1 MSETLEDIPEPDR
14 REGAPH
20 PRETEKLFGQETAEQ
35 EILQALGFDRL
46 HHAWL
51 IAGPEGIGKATLAWR
66 FARHLIARED
76 GAPPEP
82 SGFFGEEPNTAES
95 LDLAPDHP
103 VARRVAALSEPGLFL
118 LRRPWDADRKRL
130 RQEITVDAA
139 RKLNPF
145 FGLSSASGGH
155 RVVIVDAADELN
167 SNAANALLKLIEEP
181 PADCTLLLVCH
192 RPSALLPTIRSRCRL
207 LRCPALGPEDLLQA
221 LQAAGA
227 SLPEDPA
234 SRQRLWELAGG
245 SVGYA
250 WDLLALEGLAL
261 DREVSAL
268 FKGLPGPDRRATL
281 ALAERLSPQKQTPL
295 RQLFYRLVFQEI
307 AQLARAAA
315 EANPSAQSTSHP
327 SIAHHNAA
335 HLWAEIHQELS
346 ARMAHGE
353 AVNLDPQNLIIDM
366 VRKIDEVAT
375 HAAAG

>member
-1 MSETLEDIPEPDR
+1 MKEPIDDIPEPDR

-20 PRETEKLFGQETAEQ
+20 PRETDRLFGQSAAEQ
-35 EILQALGFDRL
+35 DILQALRSDRL

-76 GAPPEP
+76 GGSSETI
-82 SGFFGEEPNTAES
+82 GFFGGKPEAPDS

-118 LRRPWDADRKRL
+118 LRRPWDLDRKRL

-139 RKLNPF
+139 RKLHPF
-145 FGLSSASGGH
+145 FGLSSSSGGR

-181 PADCTLLLVCH
+181 PANCTLLLVCH
-192 RPSALLPTIRSRCRL
+192 RPSAVLPTIRSRCRL
-207 LRCPALGPEDLLQA
+207 LRCQPLGQEDLLKS
-221 LQAAGA
+221 LEAAGA
-227 SLPEDPA
+227 TLPEDA
-234 SRQRLWELAGG
+234 KSRQRLWEIAGG
-245 SVGYA
+245 SAGFA

-261 DREVSAL
+261 DAEVRAI

-281 ALAERLSPQKQTPL
+281 SLAERLSPAKQAPV
-295 RQLFYRLVFQEI
+295 RRLFYRLVFQEI

-315 EANPSAQSTSHP
+315 GAEPSMPAPRP
-327 SIAHHNAA
+327 SIIAHHCAA
-335 HLWAEIHQELS
+335 LLWAEAHQELG

-353 AVNLDPQNLIIDM
+353 AVNLDPQNLILDM

-375 HAAAG
+375 RAAAG